1 MRLLSRCRPWL
12 GSGVTGFI
20 GGMIGCRAR
29 DHKPDTA
36 YAGAQAANIAPTFVR
51 SGITRHE

>member
-1 MRLLSRCRPWL
+1 
-12 GSGVTGFI
+12 
-20 GGMIGCRAR
+20 MIGCRAR